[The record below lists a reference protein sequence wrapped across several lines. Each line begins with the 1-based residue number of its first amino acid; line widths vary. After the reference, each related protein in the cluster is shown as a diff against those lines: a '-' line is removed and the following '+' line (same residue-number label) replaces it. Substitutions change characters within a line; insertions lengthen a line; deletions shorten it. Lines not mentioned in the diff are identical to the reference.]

1 MIAYETIHPDVP
13 TPRRA
18 HPTDAGIDLVAWSPD
33 IPHIPI
39 RPGERAVIGTGIKV
53 AIPQGHVGLV
63 VVRSSTGIKYGL
75 TLANSIGVIDTD
87 YRGEIKVCLHNLG
100 DKTQV
105 VTHTERIAQI
115 VIMPISTAEWCESP
129 LDTTDRGAGGIGS
142 TGTH

>member
-1 MIAYETIHPDVP
+1 MIAYEKIHPDVP

-33 IPHIPI
+33 TPHIPI
-39 RPGERAVIGTGIKV
+39 RPGEREVIGTGIKA
-53 AIPQGHVGLV
+53 AIPQDHVGLV
-63 VVRSSTGIKYGL
+63 VVRSSTGIKHGL
-75 TLANSIGVIDTD
+75 TLANNIGVIDTD

-100 DKTQV
+100 GKTQV

-115 VIMPISTAEWCESP
+115 LIVPIALHPWVETT